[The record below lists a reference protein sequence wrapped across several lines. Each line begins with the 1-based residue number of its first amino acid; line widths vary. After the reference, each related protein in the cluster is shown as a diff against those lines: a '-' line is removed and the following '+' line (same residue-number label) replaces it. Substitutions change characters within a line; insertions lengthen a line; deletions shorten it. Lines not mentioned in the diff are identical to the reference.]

1 MSPHILID
9 EALESLKHPSST
21 RGEVVL
27 VQQMITKMMTD
38 ELITLE
44 EFSHYCSRLLRH
56 CQKRK
61 EAA

>member
-9 EALESLKHPSST
+9 EALYSLEHPDSPS
-21 RGEVVL
+21 GNSVL

-38 ELITLE
+38 ELITID
-44 EFSHYCSRLLRH
+44 EFNHYCRRLLRH
-56 CQKRK
+56 CQQHK